1 MNDALLKRAIELKED
16 MNEILRTVT
25 LIDQN
30 LNKNFTMQSKYCTIN
45 VPSELKEKILKQLS
59 DYYYA
64 ELDRLRVEFKN
75 LK

>member
-45 VPSELKEKILKQLS
+45 VPSELKEKILKQLF

-64 ELDRLRVEFKN
+64 ELDRLRVEFRN

>member
-64 ELDRLRVEFKN
+64 ELDRLRVEFRN